1 MIFHMS
7 LRALICLCILSLC
20 LAFQDFGAKANV
32 ASDFE
37 LLIDADAPLP
47 QIPDSLD
54 NKAHTPLER
63 DWKYLLKSRQGLSVY
78 DESVRWP
85 RFVEGCLKIYR
96 WADRVFNQ
104 YDTLYVVSYKRKGK
118 VKIFN
123 NNWVDIYYFHPKHE
137 LSLKM
142 MSRLYP
148 NVGINGSYGIFSL
161 SYSIDLRTVFQG
173 TKPHYHKLDF
183 GFNCARLMMEFHYWR
198 NDGGTYIRQF
208 GDMGAGKPIKE
219 WFSGLQ
225 FAAVNLGATYF
236 FNNRRFCYGAAYD
249 MSRIQRR
256 SAGTWLAGIT
266 ASMYDADFDL
276 NKLSQ
281 EMKDY
286 FDYKRKQYNL
296 DYWVLDAT
304 FGYSYNWVCNKHFLF
319 NITAIPGLG
328 ISHTS
333 SKDEGRHRTLFNGAF
348 KALTALNYQTGR
360 FFLSLTA
367 NASANVYNS
376 SELGFSPAV
385 AGFTMSAGMRF

>member
-1 MIFHMS
+1 MS
-7 LRALICLCILSLC
+7 LRAITCFCILTLGLLSRNGQ
-20 LAFQDFGAKANV
+20 AEANV
-32 ASDFE
+32 LSD
-37 LLIDADAPLP
+37 LDIRIDADAAPP
-47 QIPDSLD
+47 IVPDSID
-54 NKAHTPLER
+54 TKAHTSLER
-63 DWKYLLKSRQGLSVY
+63 DWKYLLKTRQGLSVY

-104 YDTLYVVSYKRKGK
+104 YDTLYVTSYKRKGK

-123 NNWVDIYYFHPKHE
+123 DNWVDIYYFHPKHE

-148 NVGINGSYGIFSL
+148 NVGINGSYGFFSL
-161 SYSIDLRTVFQG
+161 SYSIDLRTVFRG

-183 GFNCARLMMEFHYWR
+183 GFSCARLMMEFHYWR

-208 GDMGAGKPIKE
+208 GDMGANKPMRV

-225 FAAVNLGATYF
+225 FSAINLAATYF

-266 ASMYDADFDL
+266 TSMYDADFDL
-276 NKLSQ
+276 NQLSQ

-286 FDYKRKQYNL
+286 FDYKRKEYKL

-304 FGYSYNWVCNKHFLF
+304 FGYSYNWVCNKHFMF
-319 NITAIPGLG
+319 NVTAIPGIG

-333 SKDEGRHRTLFNGAF
+333 SYDEGRHRTLFNGAF
-348 KALTALNYQTGR
+348 RCMAALNYQTGR
-360 FFLSLTA
+360 FFASING
-367 NASANVYNS
+367 NASANIYNS
-376 SELGFSPAV
+376 SELGFSPV
-385 AGFTMSAGMRF
+385 MAGFMMSAGMRF